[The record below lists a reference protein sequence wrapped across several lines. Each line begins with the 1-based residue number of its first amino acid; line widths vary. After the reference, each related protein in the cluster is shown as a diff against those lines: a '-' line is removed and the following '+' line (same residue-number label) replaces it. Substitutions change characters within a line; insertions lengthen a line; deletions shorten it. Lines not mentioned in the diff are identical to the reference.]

1 MAGTERLYARGDVEM
16 MVGPKPEKNKLVDSA
31 NGSYSL
37 HAKSNMRRKAAD
49 MQAEQ
54 RSLVIWRRPFKT
66 LEYALKDLFYHA
78 KVYARKL
85 LECRW
90 TVGLVVMTV
99 AVLSLASNVPGVH
112 QRYLHEFSRL
122 TWWYGYWVGL
132 GVLSSVGFGTG
143 LHTFVLYLGPHIV
156 SVALAAQECGGLNFP
171 EPPYPDEIVCPDVVD
186 ERWATSFWNIMAKV
200 RWEAVAWGLGTALG
214 ELPPY
219 FMARAARLSGQNPDN
234 DDELREFEELQRK
247 KDNPELMTFVDRA
260 KLFVENVVDRVGF
273 LGIFVCASVP
283 NPLFDL
289 AGITCGHFLVPFW
302 TFFGATVLGKAVAK
316 VHLQKVF
323 VIMACDER
331 IVDAFLSPMRRIPWL
346 HDAIKRVL
354 AKEKA
359 KYHKT
364 PGAEVVSQGGSIVS
378 SLFEKIVMAM
388 ILYFLVSIINSLA
401 QNHHKRLMKMAGKK
415 MASD

>member
-1 MAGTERLYARGDVEM
+1 M
-16 MVGPKPEKNKLVDSA
+16 MVSPKTEKNKTVDSL
-31 NGSYSL
+31 NGSYTL
-37 HAKSNMRRKAAD
+37 HSKSSMQRKN
-49 MQAEQ
+49 AEILLEQ
-54 RSLVIWRRPFKT
+54 QSLVIWRRPFKT
-66 LEYALKDLFYHA
+66 LEYALKDLLHHA

-85 LECRW
+85 LECQW
-90 TVGLVVMTV
+90 TVGLIVLVIV
-99 AVLSLASNVPGVH
+99 VLSIASSVPGAH
-112 QRYLHEFSRL
+112 QRYLREFTRMA
-122 TWWYGYWVGL
+122 WWYGYWVGL

-171 EPPYPDEIVCPDVVD
+171 QPPYPDEIVCPDEVD
-186 ERWATSFWNIMAKV
+186 KRWATSFWNIMAKV
-200 RWEAVAWGLGTALG
+200 RWEAISWGLGTALG

-219 FMARAARLSGQNPDN
+219 FMARAARLSGQNPD
-234 DDELREFEELQRK
+234 DDEELREFEELQRK
-247 KDNPELMTFVDRA
+247 KDKPELMTFVDRT

-331 IVDAFLSPMRRIPWL
+331 IVDAVLSPLRNVPWL
-346 HDAIKRVL
+346 HEAIKNVL

-359 KYHKT
+359 KYHKV
-364 PGAEVVSQGGSIVS
+364 PGREVISQGGSIVS
-378 SLFEKIVMAM
+378 SVFEKVVMAM

-401 QNHHKRLMKMAGKK
+401 QNHHKRLTKTVGKK
-415 MASD
+415 LAND